1 MDKIQ
6 QPVRRVERTLTQKY
20 NMHSLR
26 QLQALEIELMK
37 KLAVVYGIDDPVV
50 SLTPSAN

>member
-20 NMHSLR
+20 NMPSLR
-26 QLQALEIELMK
+26 HLQKLEIDLMK
-37 KLAVVYGIDDPVV
+37 KLAVVYDIEDPVV
-50 SLTPSAN
+50 